1 MVMEGL
7 LSLYKGGEIKQPESL
22 TLADIESAFT
32 FVSSA
37 TSLVASLLIAYR
49 IYALTRNEDKVRRR
63 YMPIVEIV
71 IQSVIIYSVA
81 LVVLGFSG
89 ILPLHATIN
98 QYTRDMTDYMTTITS
113 IIAVRA
119 LFDIYHVASDF

>member
-7 LSLYKGGEIKQPESL
+7 LSLYKGGGPKKPESL
-22 TLADIESAFT
+22 SLSDIESAFT
-32 FVSSA
+32 FVSST

-49 IYALTRNEDKVRRR
+49 IYTLTRNEDKIRRR

-113 IIAVRA
+113 IIAVGG
-119 LFDIYHVASDF
+119 LSDIYHVTGDF